1 MSQKNILI
9 TGAEGFIA
17 INLATYLSKKHFNIF
32 GIGNKKF
39 ERKISSK
46 FGYKFLVNTEV
57 NKKNLKK
64 NFNNIDVIIHCA
76 GSGIV
81 GLSKK
86 KNYERNFLTTKNVLD
101 FSRNQKKKPRI
112 IFMSSY
118 SIYGN
123 SYSSAIQEN
132 YKLKPLSS
140 YAITKKESE
149 NILLRYSKL
158 YSLNVTIL
166 RLASIYGNG
175 LRKQL
180 IFDTCQKIYK
190 NRNIFYGTGNEIRDW
205 LHISDLCTLV
215 YKILKKDSEIK
226 IINCG
231 SGKGNKVKTI
241 IGFIKK
247 EFNSR
252 IKSRFI
258 RNKNKEPKILKINI
272 AVAKSFGWYP
282 KMSLKKGILKY
293 VRWYKKNYD

>member
-17 INLATYLSKKHFNIF
+17 INLASYLSKKHFNIF

-39 ERKISSK
+39 EKKISSK
-46 FGYKFLVNTEV
+46 FGYKFLLNSKV

-64 NFNNIDVIIHCA
+64 NFGGIDLIIHCA

-81 GLSKK
+81 GLNKQENYKK
-86 KNYERNFLTTKNVLD
+86 NFLTTKGILD
-101 FSRNQKKKPRI
+101 FSRNEKKKPRI

-123 SYSSAIQEN
+123 SYLKAIKEN
-132 YKLKPLSS
+132 CKPKPLSS
-140 YAITKKESE
+140 YAITKRDSE
-149 NILLRYSKL
+149 NILLKYSKL
-158 YSLNVTIL
+158 YCLDITIL

-175 LRKQL
+175 LKKQL
-180 IFDTCQKIYK
+180 IFDTCNKIRNNK
-190 NRNIFYGTGNEIRDW
+190 NIFYGTGNEIRDW

-215 YKILKKDSEIK
+215 YKVIIKSSEKK

-247 EFNSR
+247 EFNSTTK
-252 IKSRFI
+252 IKYVMK
-258 RNKNKEPKILKINI
+258 KNKEAKVLKTNINL
-272 AVAKSFGWYP
+272 AKSFGWYP
-282 KMSLKKGILKY
+282 KISLKKGILKY
-293 VRWYKKNYD
+293 VRWYKKIYD